1 MINRSFL
8 LTLINECD
16 YLEPVMGYAQKSIAF
31 ILPDEYL
38 ALEERATIKHK
49 YLNGVIY
56 AWQGRQA
63 MAGQAMAGGTV
74 AHNKTCLNIT
84 SLRHQLHG
92 KPCTT
97 LMADVRLELA
107 ERTAYF
113 YPDVMVTCSS
123 ADQARNDGVSEP
135 CLVVEVLS
143 DSTAF
148 FDRGDKFETYKKLAS
163 LQTYVLVSAE
173 RKTMEVF
180 TRGGHWQLQT
190 AVDGAVQLGVMGL
203 VLNTSEVFDRV

>member
-1 MINRSFL
+1 
-8 LTLINECD
+8 
-16 YLEPVMGYAQKSIAF
+16 MGYAQKSIAF

-38 ALEERATIKHK
+38 ALEERATTKHE

-63 MAGQAMAGGTV
+63 LAGQAMAGGTV
-74 AHNKTCLNIT
+74 AHNKTCLNIVT
-84 SLRHQLHG
+84 SLRQQLHG

-135 CLVVEVLS
+135 CVVVEVLS
-143 DSTAF
+143 DSTEF
-148 FDRGDKFETYKKLAS
+148 FDRGDKFEAYKKLAS

-173 RKTMEVF
+173 RKTIEVF
-180 TRGGHWQLQT
+180 TRDDGWQ
-190 AVDGAVQLGVMGL
+190 VQLRIVQSGIVKLGALDL
-203 VLNTSEVFDRV
+203 VLNPSEVFDRV

>member
-1 MINRSFL
+1 MGQAA
-8 LTLINECD
+8 TKTAMTAAD
-16 YLEPVMGYAQKSIAF
+16 YLAWEAAQT
-31 ILPDEYL
+31 
-38 ALEERATIKHK
+38 ERHEFVGGETF
-49 YLNGVIY
+49 
-56 AWQGRQA
+56 A
-63 MAGQAMAGGTV
+63 MAGAEDRHVTVTMNIAFALRQHLSGSPCRTYMSDMRLSVAAAG
-74 AHNKTCLNIT
+74 
-84 SLRHQLHG
+84 S
-92 KPCTT
+92 
-97 LMADVRLELA
+97 
-107 ERTAYF
+107 YF

-203 VLNTSEVFDRV
+203 VLNASEVFDRV